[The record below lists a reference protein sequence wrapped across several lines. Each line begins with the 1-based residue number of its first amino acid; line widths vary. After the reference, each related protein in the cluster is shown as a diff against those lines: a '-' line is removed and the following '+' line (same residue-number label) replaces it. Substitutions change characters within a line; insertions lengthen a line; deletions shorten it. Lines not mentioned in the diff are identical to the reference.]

1 MKTKTKIEKHKKE
14 KKNPHYSFCLPH
26 TYFKKQMSLM
36 DLFWVGN
43 EKICEFWL
51 NLAICQNLF
60 SLILQSTNQLVPFF

>member
-43 EKICEFWL
+43 EKIC
-51 NLAICQNLF
+51 
-60 SLILQSTNQLVPFF
+60 